1 MERPV
6 VERLGQGKHA
16 RRLDAPSL
24 DQSRHWMDFLAEGF
38 RRAWGLLVAG
48 DSEVYGI
55 ALLTLKVAASGNT
68 HSCSRGATPPY
79 MPPPP
84 PGWCCRPAPSH
95 AHNGP

>member
-16 RRLDAPSL
+16 QRLDAPSL

-55 ALLTLKVAASGNT
+55 ALLTLKVAVV
-68 HSCSRGATPPY
+68 GATISLTLGVAPRHFL
-79 MPPPP
+79 PPPRLLGRPRP
-84 PGWCCRPAPSH
+84 PAMVHTP
-95 AHNGP
+95 